1 MFHSACQN
9 LGMFPDTGQAP
20 AQSMRLHEVKELFQ
34 IVEKKKLNDAVV
46 MVRIAA
52 PLIAKKVLPGQFIIF
67 RLDEFGERVPLTVAD
82 YDREGGTIT
91 LIFQIAGETTRQ
103 FSLLK
108 AGDSILDL
116 AGPLGVPTE
125 LPEGTKS
132 VCVIGGGVGCAI
144 AYPQAKHLHS
154 LGLEVDTIVGFRN
167 KDIVILEDEFRAC
180 SDNLYLCTDDGSY
193 GTKGFVTNV
202 LQQQLEQG
210 KKYDVVIAIGPV
222 PMMKFVCKTT
232 EPFGVKTIVSL
243 NPIMVDGTGMCGGCR
258 VTVGGKIKYAC
269 VDGPDFD
276 GHQVDFDELMRRNGT
291 YKRQEQECNLFRK
304 EVQ

>member
-1 MFHSACQN
+1 
-9 LGMFPDTGQAP
+9 
-20 AQSMRLHEVKELFQ
+20 
-34 IVEKKKLNDAVV
+34 
-46 MVRIAA
+46 
-52 PLIAKKVLPGQFIIF
+52 
-67 RLDEFGERVPLTVAD
+67 
-82 YDREGGTIT
+82 
-91 LIFQIAGETTRQ
+91 
-103 FSLLK
+103 
-108 AGDSILDL
+108 
-116 AGPLGVPTE
+116 
-125 LPEGTKS
+125 
-132 VCVIGGGVGCAI
+132 
-144 AYPQAKHLHS
+144 
-154 LGLEVDTIVGFRN
+154 VGFRN

-232 EPFGVKTIVSL
+232 EPFQVKTIVSL

-258 VTVGGKIKYAC
+258 VTVGGKTKYAC

>member
-1 MFHSACQN
+1 MYKIVRKQELNASVT
-9 LGMFPDTGQAP
+9 LMEIEAP
-20 AQSMRLHEVKELFQ
+20 FVARK
-34 IVEKKKLNDAVV
+34 
-46 MVRIAA
+46 
-52 PLIAKKVLPGQFIIF
+52 AKAGQFIIF
-67 RLDEFGERVPLTVAD
+67 RIDEMGERVPLTIAG
-82 YDREGGTIT
+82 YDREKGTVTI
-91 LIFQIAGETTRQ
+91 IFQKVG
-103 FSLLK
+103 FSTNALGALK
-108 AGDSILDL
+108 EGDYIHDFV
-116 AGPLGVPTE
+116 GPLGKPT
-125 LPEGTKS
+125 PVEGKKK
-132 VCVIGGGVGCAI
+132 VCVVGGGVGCAI
-144 AYPQAKHLHS
+144 ALPSAKAFKEA
-154 LGLEVDTIVGFRN
+154 GAEVTVIVGFRS

>member
-1 MFHSACQN
+1 MAYVIKQELCSACHRCR
-9 LGMFPDTGQAP
+9 TGCPVQAIRFKSAKYWIDPEKCISCGKCVKVCHNGCISDPEHPAP
-20 AQSMRLHEVKELFQ
+20 AAPAHEKLVKEC
-34 IVEKKKLNDAVV
+34 D
-46 MVRIAA
+46 
-52 PLIAKKVLPGQFIIF
+52 
-67 RLDEFGERVPLTVAD
+67 
-82 YDREGGTIT
+82 
-91 LIFQIAGETTRQ
+91 
-103 FSLLK
+103 
-108 AGDSILDL
+108 
-116 AGPLGVPTE
+116 
-125 LPEGTKS
+125 

-232 EPFGVKTIVSL
+232 EPFQVKTIVSL

-258 VTVGGKIKYAC
+258 LTVGGKTVFAC
-269 VDGPDFD
+269 VDGPEFD
-276 GHQVDFDELMRRNGT
+276 GHEIDFDEAMARSSMYKPFERRKHEET
-291 YKRQEQECNLFRK
+291 CNLFK
-304 EVQ
+304 MQS